1 MEGSASSD
9 RHRRSS
15 IVDRDRGL
23 HQNARMAVM
32 HRDIGNL
39 SSDGGRSS
47 QKWITIKSSSDSRR
61 SMTKNCDRS
70 PIVTQ
75 SRRDRS
81 SIVPRL
87 GPPFIAE
94 SFQPEQT
101 AADRDQGPRSTL
113 DRGLI
118 VARSWPDRATI
129 ERRFE
134 AKFKSNSLRN

>member
-1 MEGSASSD
+1 MEGSASFD
-9 RHRRSS
+9 HHRRSS

-23 HQNARMAVM
+23 HQNARTAVM

-39 SSDGGRSS
+39 SLDDGRSS
-47 QKWITIKSSSDSRR
+47 QKWITIRSSSDGRR
-61 SMTKNCDRS
+61 SMTKNCDRN
-70 PIVTQ
+70 PIVTR
-75 SRRDRS
+75 SRRDQS

-87 GPPFIAE
+87 GPSFVAE
-94 SFQPEQT
+94 SFQLEQT
-101 AADRDQGPRSTL
+101 AADRDPGPRSTL

-129 ERRFE
+129 GARFE